1 MQETLKIAIGI
12 AFLLLGIP
20 IGSYLAEKTKE
31 ELKQGKKWFK
41 LIIFVNFLNLIFFGF
56 ENFLI
61 DGTPFGNVSEGINPF
76 ALAWVI
82 SAMISFLSESFVFLE
97 PLPLLQ

>member
-31 ELKQGKKWFK
+31 ELKQGRKWFK
-41 LIIFVNFLNLIFFGF
+41 LIIVVSLVSSIVALIIQNDFLFF
-56 ENFLI
+56 
-61 DGTPFGNVSEGINPF
+61 
-76 ALAWVI
+76 
-82 SAMISFLSESFVFLE
+82 SFLFIALVTSRSLRK
-97 PLPLLQ
+97 